1 MEAQGPLGSS
11 NLEAELRLE
20 LDALASAGRLRNVHG
35 RPEGLVDF
43 TSNDYLGLASH
54 ELVIEAA
61 REASARHG
69 AGGRAA
75 RLLGGGAGHSELERL
90 GAEWLGEEAALFFPT
105 GYQANLGMLTSLAGE
120 GDVVF
125 SAAANHASIIDGL
138 RLSKARVVI
147 FDHGEPD
154 DLERKLRDHGP
165 SKRRIV
171 AVEGIYSMGG
181 DRPPLEAI
189 DALCQKYDAHLVVDE
204 AHSVGVVGPGCR
216 GAAASLKDDPNTR
229 LVARTITGGKALGA
243 GGALVVGSRAVV
255 DVLLNC
261 SRSFIFTTA
270 AAPGVCASFA
280 AAIRVVQ
287 GSAELARRAREGAA
301 DLAKKRGLPAP
312 DAAILSLLL
321 GDEGVAVKASEQLV
335 DLGFDVRA
343 VRPPT
348 VPVGTSRLRIVAHA
362 FNDTD
367 DRNDLV
373 RALKKCGVAAKIK
386 APEAAPTAPLAP
398 ALLIA
403 GTDTDVGKTVA
414 AALCTRALKLRGKVH
429 YWKPVQ
435 TGADSDSDTV
445 ARLAGLDGHEV
456 LRPAWELPLPASPH
470 EAAIDAGVSIES
482 GRIGGALLSLRKT
495 LTESR
500 MVVELAGGLMVPYSV
515 TEHAGRHSADLQ
527 VDWLRRTGAP
537 FVLVAR
543 SGLGTLNHT
552 LLSLEVLRARH
563 LVPRAILLLGD
574 KHESN
579 ASTLR
584 ELANGTPVLEVPR
597 FERLDVESLDR
608 WLADPHG
615 DGPRLGDLLDRP

>member
-1 MEAQGPLGSS
+1 MEARKPVGSS
-11 NLEAELRLE
+11 NLDAELRLE
-20 LDALASAGRLRNVHG
+20 LEALASAGRLRNVDG
-35 RPEGLVDF
+35 RPEGLIDF

-54 ELVIEAA
+54 EAVIEAG
-61 REASARHG
+61 REACARHG

-75 RLLGGGAGHSELERL
+75 RLLGGGAGHAELERL
-90 GAEWLGEEAALFFPT
+90 GAEWLGEQAALFFPT
-105 GYQANLGMLTSLAGE
+105 GYQANLGLLTSLAGD

-147 FDHGEPD
+147 FDHGNPD
-154 DLERKLRDHGP
+154 DLESKLRDHGP

-171 AVEGIYSMGG
+171 AVEGIYSMEG

-189 DALCQKYDAHLVVDE
+189 DALCQKYDAHLMVDE
-204 AHSVGVVGPGCR
+204 AHSVGIVGPGCR
-216 GAAASLKDDPNTR
+216 GAGASLKDDSNTR

-243 GGALVVGSRAVV
+243 GGALVVGSRPMI

-270 AAPGVCASFA
+270 ATPGVCASFA
-280 AAIRVVQ
+280 AAIRVIQ
-287 GSAELARRAREGAA
+287 GSPELGERARSNATN
-301 DLAKKRGLPAP
+301 LAKRLGLPVP
-312 DAAILSLLL
+312 DAAILSVLL
-321 GDEGVAVKASEQLV
+321 GEESVAMKASEDLLE
-335 DLGFDVRA
+335 LGFDVRA

-348 VPVGTSRLRIVAHA
+348 VPPGTSRLRIVAHA
-362 FNDTD
+362 FNGPD
-367 DRNDLV
+367 DRDALV
-373 RALKKCGVAAKIK
+373 RALKSCGVVAKIK
-386 APEAAPTAPLAP
+386 SPKPAPATKLAP
-398 ALLIA
+398 ALVIA

-435 TGADSDSDTV
+435 TGDDSDSDTV
-445 ARLAGLDGHEV
+445 KRLAGLDGHEV

-482 GRIGGALLSLRKT
+482 SRIGAALFSLRKT
-495 LTESR
+495 LPESR
-500 MVVELAGGLMVPYSV
+500 IVVELAGGLMVPYSIS
-515 TEHAGRHSADLQ
+515 ERDGLHKAELQ

-574 KHESN
+574 KHTSN

-597 FERLDVESLDR
+597 FEQLNVESLDR

-615 DGPRLGDLLDRP
+615 DGPRLGEVLSPH